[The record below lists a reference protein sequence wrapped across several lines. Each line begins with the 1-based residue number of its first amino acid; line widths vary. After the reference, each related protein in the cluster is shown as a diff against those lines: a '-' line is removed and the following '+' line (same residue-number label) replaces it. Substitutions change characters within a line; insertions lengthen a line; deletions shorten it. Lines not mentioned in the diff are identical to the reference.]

1 MIKVLNNGPEIKRGT
16 VERETKKQRVR
27 ETKRKADIQR
37 HTNRENM
44 SEKNNNKSVSRNIYE
59 K

>member
-1 MIKVLNNGPEIKRGT
+1 MWNNGPEIKRGT

-44 SEKNNNKSVSRNIYE
+44 SEKNNNKSVSRYI
-59 K
+59 